1 MDGHDLGP
9 DPDRGHVPDRA
20 AMSLVIGLVIWT
32 GSGTGTGTG
41 MVMESPFLSSFPPPP
56 PPVKMM
62 ILSLIPFVQLP
73 LSHGLAPFLCLDH
86 DHNHD
91 HDHDPCPDHD
101 LWQGHHHHL
110 QGLPHPEEVVL
121 QFVLLV
127 VRGQAEA
134 LWVWGTL
141 CPWCCLYRSHGCY

>member
-32 GSGTGTGTG
+32 GTGTGTG

-56 PPVKMM
+56 PPVK
-62 ILSLIPFVQLP
+62 SLIPFVQLP

-86 DHNHD
+86 DHDHD